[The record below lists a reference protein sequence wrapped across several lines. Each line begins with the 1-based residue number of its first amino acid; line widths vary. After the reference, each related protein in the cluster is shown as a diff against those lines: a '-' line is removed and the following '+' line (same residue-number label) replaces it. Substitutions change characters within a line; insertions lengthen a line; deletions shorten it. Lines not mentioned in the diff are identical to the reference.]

1 MKIATWNVNSIRAR
15 LDRLLPWLREVQPDV
30 VCLQEIKVTDEA
42 FPCEPLREVGYR
54 AAVYGQKTYNG
65 VAILSRTDPADVRR
79 SMDDG
84 VDDPQARLISA
95 QFEGIRVLS
104 AYVPNG
110 QSVGSEKYAYKLHW
124 MRRLREHLRRQFD
137 PSGALVLCGDLN
149 VAPDD
154 CDVAHPAQ
162 WAGTVLCHADA
173 RDALEEILR
182 WGLTDVVR
190 RHHPQGG
197 IYSWWDYRLRAFARN
212 DGLRIDH
219 VFATRPMADRCTA
232 AEIDR
237 QQRSAERPSDHAPV
251 IAVFDD

>member
-15 LDRLLPWLREVQPDV
+15 LNRLLPWLGEVQPEV

-42 FPCEPLREVGYR
+42 FPYEPLREAGYR

-65 VAILSRTDPADVRR
+65 VAILSRAKPAEVRR
-79 SMDDG
+79 GMADE

-95 QFEGIRVLS
+95 RVGAVWIVN

-110 QSVGSEKYAYKLHW
+110 QTIGSPKYAYKLAW
-124 MRRLREHLRRQFD
+124 LGRLREHLRRHFD
-137 PSGALVLCGDLN
+137 PGDRLVLCGDFN
-149 VAPDD
+149 VASDD
-154 CDVAHPAQ
+154 LDVARPET
-162 WAGTVLCHADA
+162 WAGTVLCHGDA
-173 RDALEEILR
+173 REALERIR
-182 WGLTDVVR
+182 AWGLTDVVR

-197 IYSWWDYRLRAFARN
+197 IYTWWDYRLRAFARD

-219 VFATRPMADRCTA
+219 VFATAPMADRCTA

-237 QQRSAERPSDHAPV
+237 QQRAGERPSDHAPV
-251 IAVFDD
+251 MAVFDD

>member
-15 LDRLLPWLREVQPDV
+15 QDRLLRWLEAVQPAI
-30 VCLQEIKVTDEA
+30 VCLQEIKVTGES
-42 FPCEPLREVGYR
+42 FPYQPLRQAGYH

-65 VAILSRTDPADVRR
+65 VAILSRTPPDEVRR
-79 SMDDG
+79 GIDDA

-95 QFEGIRVLS
+95 DIAGIRVIS

-110 QSVGSEKYAYKLHW
+110 ESVGSPKYAYKLHW
-124 MRRLREHLRRQFD
+124 MGRLREHLRREFD
-137 PSGALVLCGDLN
+137 PSGLLILCGDFN

-154 CDVAHPAQ
+154 RDVARPAQ
-162 WAGTVLCHADA
+162 WAGTVLCHSEA
-173 RDALEEILR
+173 RHALEEIR
-182 WGLTDVVR
+182 AWGLTDVVR

-197 IYSWWDYRLRAFARN
+197 IYSWWDYRMRAFANN

-219 VFATRPMADRCTA
+219 IFATGPMAQRCSA

-237 QQRSAERPSDHAPV
+237 QQRSGEGPSDHAPV
-251 IAVFDD
+251 VAVFDA